1 MRVRFMPEA
10 TADADH
16 AADWYAAAEPEQ
28 DLDRQFLA
36 EVKRVAR
43 LVGERPRAWTEV
55 EPGVRRA
62 VLRRFP
68 YSLIYTVDPDEV
80 LILAVAHHRRG
91 AGYWRDR
98 K

>member
-1 MRVRFMPEA
+1 MPGA
-10 TADADH
+10 KADADH
-16 AADWYAAAEPEQ
+16 AADWYADAEPEK
-28 DLDRQFLA
+28 DLDVEFLA

-43 LVGERPRAWTEV
+43 LIGERPRAWTEI

-80 LILAVAHHRRG
+80 LVLAVAHHQRRS
-91 AGYWRDR
+91 GYWREQE
-98 K
+98 